1 MASLQALSLFS
12 ASPSSRTSIT
22 KAAIHIPK
30 LPNLKI
36 SAPKLPKTST
46 PSVKMIEQ
54 LCLNQPII
62 NVIPT
67 ESPLKSQLRAIL
79 EAVADRVE
87 MHNNIRQQRDNWNS
101 LFLNSINMITLT
113 ASVLA
118 ASAPAVGSLGAPL
131 LALKMSSALL
141 FSAATGMLVMVNKI
155 QPSQLAEE
163 QRNAAR
169 LFKQLQTQIQS
180 LILDGALTQMDVDSA
195 MEKVLALDKA
205 YPLPLLGAMLEKFPK
220 TVKPASWW
228 PNSSENYESQA
239 KNKNTHFDGKQGRDS
254 NGWSDELEAEMRE
267 VVEIVKSNDAEDY
280 VRLGNLVLKVNKT
293 LAITGPVLT
302 GIAALSSAFVGDWSS
317 TGMVVAA
324 AAGSLAAAVNTLEHG
339 GQIGMVFEM
348 YRNTAGF
355 FGLLEESIRGTLEEK
370 DWEKRENGEV
380 FERKVALKLGRSLS
394 QLRQLASKSAA
405 AREEG
410 ISMDEFASKL
420 F

>member
-239 KNKNTHFDGKQGRDS
+239 KNKNTHFDGKQGRES

-380 FERKVALKLGRSLS
+380 FERKAN
-394 QLRQLASKSAA
+394 
-405 AREEG
+405 EN
-410 ISMDEFASKL
+410 D
-420 F
+420 

>member
-12 ASPSSRTSIT
+12 ASPSSTTSIT

-30 LPNLKI
+30 LPNLRI

-46 PSVKMIEQ
+46 ASVKMIEQ

-67 ESPLKSQLRAIL
+67 ESPLKSQLHAIL

-101 LFLNSINMITLT
+101 LFLNSINLITLT
-113 ASVLA
+113 ASALA

-131 LALKMSSALL
+131 LALKVSSALL

-180 LILDGALTQMDVDSA
+180 LILDGAPTQMDVDSA
-195 MEKVLALDKA
+195 MEK
-205 YPLPLLGAMLEKFPK
+205 
-220 TVKPASWW
+220 T
-228 PNSSENYESQA
+228 
-239 KNKNTHFDGKQGRDS
+239 KNENTHFDGKQGRDS

-267 VVEIVKSNDAEDY
+267 VIEVVKSKDAEDY

-293 LAITGPVLT
+293 LAISGPVLT

-317 TGMVVAA
+317 AGMVVAA
-324 AAGSLAAAVNTLEHG
+324 AAGSLGAAVNALEHG

-380 FERKVALKLGRSLS
+380 FERKVALKLGRSIS
-394 QLRQLASKSAA
+394 QLRQLASKSAV